1 VPDADKVHKV
11 GGKLI
16 IGESPH
22 PLQTVLTLTDATFAP
37 PPLQAPFDHGA
48 DCIMHS
54 ATKYFF
60 GHSDALG
67 GALAVRTQEE
77 WQKVR

>member
-1 VPDADKVHKV
+1 VADADKAHKV

-16 IGESPH
+16 IGKPAR
-22 PLQTVLTLTDATFAP
+22 PMRTALTSIDATFAP